1 MPPMPR
7 QRTIRPAEIPSSPVH
22 GVPESINIKVR
33 VNGDPRQIANEVRRA
48 LTPKPKKQPRFR
60 AVAEPADPIVT
71 LGRRAEF
78 FMGKTWE
85 ELGLLRSK
93 PGLVG
98 TTDVRDCT
106 KLFELF
112 DQYRTAI
119 DRWVDAE
126 MGPDDAG

>member
-1 MPPMPR
+1 MPR

-22 GVPESINIKVR
+22 SVPESINIKVR

-78 FMGKTWE
+78 CMGKTWE
-85 ELGLLRSK
+85 ELGRLRASVGD
-93 PGLVG
+93 PGSTV
-98 TTDVRDCT
+98 VRDCA
-106 KLFELF
+106 KLFELL
-112 DQYRTAI
+112 DQYRAAI
-119 DRWVDAE
+119 SRWVDAE
-126 MGPDDAG
+126 YPEDDAG